1 VGLFAAYTGSMRDK
15 LRIAVTFLI
24 VVIVLVAASYWYAN
38 GILPQVVSCV
48 AESPPQGS
56 GPRYQP
62 IMIVHVESGGRKAGR
77 FVETHALGCTFYFYN
92 ARGTL

>member
-1 VGLFAAYTGSMRDK
+1 VGLFAAYTESMRDK

-48 AESPPQGS
+48 AESPPKDQDPATS
-56 GPRYQP
+56 P
-62 IMIVHVESGGRKAGR
+62 
-77 FVETHALGCTFYFYN
+77 
-92 ARGTL
+92 